1 MKTDEVV
8 VKDVAGL
15 HARPASLLVK
25 SAKKFDADVF
35 LEYNSKK
42 ANAKSIMALMKLG
55 VKGGEKV
62 KVWADGTDE
71 EVAVSEIVKSIS
83 SNFK

>member
-1 MKTDEVV
+1 MKTDEVI
-8 VKDVAGL
+8 VKDVAGI

-25 SAKKFDADVF
+25 SAKRFDADVF
-35 LEYNSKK
+35 LEYDNKK

-62 KVWADGTDE
+62 KVWAEGADE
-71 EVAVSEIVKSIS
+71 EIAVSEIVKSIS
-83 SNFK
+83 TNFK